1 MQARILTLTLAASR
15 SAAFN
20 FLADIENLPLWT
32 GGFCEWIELHR
43 EGWWAYTAIGEL
55 AVETKVDDIASEIDL
70 CFRHVSGW
78 TVVLPLRVRSDGE
91 GGSLVSLACRQV
103 AGLPDEQYERLFDDL
118 MNGLRALPL
127 RMGVQA
133 AVAA

>member
-20 FLADIENLPLWT
+20 FLADIENLPAWT

-43 EGWWAYTAIGEL
+43 EGWWAYTGVGEL
-55 AVETKVDDIASEIDL
+55 AVETKVDDIAGQIDL
-70 CFRHVSGW
+70 CFRHVAGW
-78 TVVLPLRVRSDGE
+78 TIVLPLRVRTDGE
-91 GGSLVSLACRQV
+91 GGSLVNVSCRQV
-103 AGLPDEQYERLFDDL
+103 AGLADDQYERLFDGL
-118 MNGLRALPL
+118 INGLRALPQK
-127 RMGVQA
+127 MQPQA

>member
-43 EGWWAYTAIGEL
+43 EGWWAYTGVGEL
-55 AVETKVDDIASEIDL
+55 AVETKVDDIAGEIDL
-70 CFRHVSGW
+70 CFRHVAGW
-78 TVVLPLRVRSDGE
+78 TLVLPLRVRSDGE
-91 GGSLVSLACRQV
+91 GGSLVSVACRQV
-103 AGLPDEQYERLFDDL
+103 AGLTDEQYEELFDGL
-118 MNGLRALPL
+118 MNGLRGLPQ
-127 RMGVQA
+127 RMRPQA